1 MQMKR
6 EFVVAAALAAGLS
19 ACGGADVRYAPMEA
33 VVPLPRERMMR
44 IAAIAIKD
52 VSGGVTSEGAAV
64 SLKRPFF
71 DTFREA
77 AKSRLDAL
85 KVQLS
90 KRGGTF
96 VDVELTKA
104 EVKSGAGGSPDV
116 IATVSYAVVV
126 RGGLDAVCRQEA
138 SAWATSRPGLAES
151 PAADALQKALVKAVD
166 RLGPVIADSCLYSSM
181 PVSPKTAARD
191 PKALA
196 IIIGVE
202 RYREGLPS
210 ANFAESDAR
219 AVAVSVKSVLGAD
232 DDRIVLLLGERATL
246 ADFQKYFEHW
256 LPAHAGPDAKVLVYF
271 AGNGAPGGKTGAG
284 SLVPYDGDPGFLA
297 ETSYPL
303 ERLYAALGRLPGGAT
318 VALDACFSGE
328 GLRSVLAPG
337 ARPPH
342 RARAARLP
350 AGVTVISAASPGQTC
365 GLDEDAGLFTRY
377 FLQGLKER
385 DGNMKAAFDFL
396 EPEVKKAAQAALK
409 APQSPLWSQGL

>member
-1 MQMKR
+1 MKH
-6 EFVVAAALAAGLS
+6 ELIAAAALAAVLS
-19 ACGGADVRYAPMEA
+19 ACGGADVRYVPMEA
-33 VVPLPRERMMR
+33 VVPLPHERMMR
-44 IAAIAIKD
+44 IAAIAFKD
-52 VSGGVTSEGAAV
+52 VSGGVRSEGASV
-64 SLKRPFF
+64 ELKRPFF
-71 DTFREA
+71 DVFRDA

-85 KVQLS
+85 KIQLS

-104 EVKSGAGGSPDV
+104 DIKGGVGGAPDV
-116 IATVSYAVVV
+116 TATVAYSVVV
-126 RGGLDAVCRQEA
+126 RGGLDAVCRQDA

-166 RLGPVIADSCLYSSM
+166 RLGPVIADSCLYSSL
-181 PVSPKTAARD
+181 PLPPKVAARD
-191 PKALA
+191 PNALA

-202 RYREGLPS
+202 RYRENLPS

-219 AVAVSVKSVLGAD
+219 AVAVAAKSVLGAD

-246 ADFQKYFEHW
+246 ADFQKYFEGW

-271 AGNGAPGGKTGAG
+271 AGNGAPGGKSGGG
-284 SLVPYDGDPGFLA
+284 SLVPYDGDPNFLP
-297 ETSYPL
+297 ETSFPL

-318 VALDACFSGE
+318 VALDSCFSGA
-328 GLRSVLAPG
+328 GMRSVLPAG
-337 ARPPH
+337 ARTSL
-342 RARAARLP
+342 RGRAARLP

-409 APQSPLWSQGL
+409 TPQSPRWSQGL

>member
-1 MQMKR
+1 MKS
-6 EFVVAAALAAGLS
+6 ELIVVAALAAGLS

-44 IAAIAIKD
+44 IAAITIKD
-52 VSGGVTSEGAAV
+52 VSGGVRAEGA
-64 SLKRPFF
+64 SLSMKRPFF
-71 DTFREA
+71 DVFREA
-77 AKSRLDAL
+77 AQSRLDAL
-85 KVQLS
+85 KVKLS

-96 VDVELTKA
+96 VDVELNRVDIKGG
-104 EVKSGAGGSPDV
+104 VGGAPDV
-116 IATVSYAVVV
+116 TATVAYSVVV
-126 RGGLDAVCRQEA
+126 RGGLDAVCRQDA

-166 RLGPVIADSCLYSSM
+166 RLGPAIADSCLYSSL
-181 PVSPKTAARD
+181 PVPPKAAPRD
-191 PKALA
+191 PNALA

-202 RYREGLPS
+202 RYREGVPS
-210 ANFAESDAR
+210 ASFAESDAR
-219 AVAVSVKSVLGAD
+219 AVAVAVKSVLGAE

-246 ADFQKYFEHW
+246 ADFNKYFESW

-271 AGNGAPGGKTGAG
+271 AGNGAPAGKTGAG
-284 SLVPYDGDPGFLA
+284 SLVPYDGDPNFLA
-297 ETSYPL
+297 ETSFPL
-303 ERLYAALGRLPGGAT
+303 ERLYAALGRLPGETT

-328 GLRSVLAPG
+328 GARSVLPAG
-337 ARPPH
+337 EPPL
-342 RARAARLP
+342 RRERAARLP

-409 APQSPLWSQGL
+409 PPQSPRWSRGL